1 MITQVWRPAQGVRTT
16 TGLLWLLV
24 AVIVVA
30 WLVLILVGATTI

>member
-1 MITQVWRPAQGVRTT
+1 MLRRAQALTKT

-30 WLVLILVGATTI
+30 WLVLILVGATVG